1 MFRVVLVLGIVMVLL
16 VLQNSAF
23 ALEGTQKAEIKNARL
38 LNSFGDIMSQNIN
51 TSQQIQIS
59 ADVLNQQATKQEFV
73 YIVQILDGNGIEQK
87 ITWFSASLGP
97 QQSLS
102 PALSWTP
109 TVPGTYTAEIYVW
122 DSIRDAN
129 ALAKP
134 VILKILVS

>member
-1 MFRVVLVLGIVMVLL
+1 MVLVLGIVL
-16 VLQNSAF
+16 VLSVWQNSAF

>member
-1 MFRVVLVLGIVMVLL
+1 VFRVVLVLGIVL
-16 VLQNSAF
+16 VLSVWQNSAF

>member
-1 MFRVVLVLGIVMVLL
+1 MVLVLGIVL
-16 VLQNSAF
+16 VLSVWQNSAF

-109 TVPGTYTAEIYVW
+109 TVPGTYTAEMYVW

>member
-1 MFRVVLVLGIVMVLL
+1 MFRVVLVLGIVL
-16 VLQNSAF
+16 VLSVWQNSAF

>member
-1 MFRVVLVLGIVMVLL
+1 VVLVLGIVL
-16 VLQNSAF
+16 VLSVWQNSAF

>member
-1 MFRVVLVLGIVMVLL
+1 MVLGIVL
-16 VLQNSAF
+16 VLSVWQNSAF

-109 TVPGTYTAEIYVW
+109 TVPGTYTAEMYVW

>member
-1 MFRVVLVLGIVMVLL
+1 MVLVLGIVL
-16 VLQNSAF
+16 VLSVWQNSAF

-109 TVPGTYTAEIYVW
+109 TVPGTYTGEIYVW
-122 DSIRDAN
+122 DSMRDAN

>member
-1 MFRVVLVLGIVMVLL
+1 MVLGIVL
-16 VLQNSAF
+16 VLSVWQNSAF

>member
-1 MFRVVLVLGIVMVLL
+1 MVLVLGIVL
-16 VLQNSAF
+16 VLSVWQNSAF

-51 TSQQIQIS
+51 TSQQVQIS

>member
-1 MFRVVLVLGIVMVLL
+1 MVLVLGIVL
-16 VLQNSAF
+16 VLSVWQNSAF

-38 LNSFGDIMSQNIN
+38 LNSFGDTMSQNIN
-51 TSQQIQIS
+51 TSQQVQIS